1 MMDEE
6 HDDKWQTSLLKAPQ
20 WNVHRGS
27 QARSMHKKARAC
39 QEQPLSI
46 LKPQADPNPN
56 LAANEAPAPYSYNK
70 KAFPKHFLRIFFP
83 PWKGK
88 SQTCRA
94 KQLRPTDQRP
104 VNEDTQPLV
113 MRLVPTPIYQ
123 TRPARPDTD
132 HRTKE
137 VPGVEAE
144 GKGARLPRDFRSLEQ
159 GPISCRRETK
169 SHWENL
175 ACSLPIWDTT
185 SSFITTTMDTKQSPS
200 TWKYLHCVPWHQKTK
215 KYKQVP
221 CSQWRERKTREL
233 TFIGHYN
240 NSKENYMWF
249 SIWSSQ

>member
-1 MMDEE
+1 
-6 HDDKWQTSLLKAPQ
+6 
-20 WNVHRGS
+20 
-27 QARSMHKKARAC
+27 MHKKARAC

-137 VPGVEAE
+137 VPGAEAE

-159 GPISCRRETK
+159 GPISYRREMK

-175 ACSLPIWDTT
+175 ACSLPI
-185 SSFITTTMDTKQSPS
+185 
-200 TWKYLHCVPWHQKTK
+200 
-215 KYKQVP
+215 
-221 CSQWRERKTREL
+221 
-233 TFIGHYN
+233 
-240 NSKENYMWF
+240 
-249 SIWSSQ
+249 